1 MNDCI
6 HMSPPQL
13 VFCNFF
19 RLWEYVCVT
28 SCGMSHHILNG
39 EQVTHSF
46 TVSLLKGS
54 PFLFHS
60 SLVVFL
66 IFPLFSAFDYILL
79 LSSAGQIW
87 LPVWGLGWGG
97 GGSLSESDS
106 HWVNLMLTGHQ
117 KDLFVR
123 RLSCCLRLSVPA
135 GLRCDSNLWLMA
147 PCILK

>member
-6 HMSPPQL
+6 HMSSPQL

-19 RLWEYVCVT
+19 RLWEYICVT
-28 SCGMSHHILNG
+28 SCGMSHHILDG

-54 PFLFHS
+54 PFLFRS

-79 LSSAGQIW
+79 VSSAGQIW
-87 LPVWGLGWGG
+87 LPVWRLVW

-106 HWVNLMLTGHQ
+106 HWVYLMLTGHQ

-135 GLRCDSNLWLMA
+135 GLRCDSNL
-147 PCILK
+147 